1 MKGELMRRAS
11 LCVSWKFLAIG
22 FASLLIAGCASMFMK
37 GGTLTSADYTPEKV
51 LVSYRAEGTVPPNTK
66 YLLVQTVKGEAIY
79 EKSSDSGAL
88 FETCWKDAKGQHFAG
103 WVATSHGYEFVVP
116 EDRTKPAKKFVYPK
130 GFYSIE
136 TVDAIARPV
145 PIPGIDPV
153 ATLIPE

>member
-1 MKGELMRRAS
+1 MRRTS
-11 LCVSWKFLAIG
+11 LCVSCKFLSIG
-22 FASLLIAGCASMFMK
+22 LASLLITGCASMFMK
-37 GGTLTSADYTPEKV
+37 GGTLAPAGYTPVKI
-51 LVSYRAEGTVPPNTK
+51 LVSYRAEGTVPPDAK
-66 YLLVQTVKGEAIY
+66 YLLVQTDKGEAIF
-79 EKSSDSGAL
+79 EKSSDGSGTL
-88 FETCWKDAKGQHFAG
+88 FETFWKDAKGHHFAG